1 MEKAIN
7 KQDLRDPAIQ
17 MWMELKTWIKQA
29 GCKSA
34 SNVNEKRKKDAKDER
49 QIFMMTVATSVVQ

>member
-1 MEKAIN
+1 MDGTEDMDWNAGV
-7 KQDLRDPAIQ
+7 
-17 MWMELKTWIKQA
+17 ETKQA